1 MFLLVPDSPL
11 NPVYVY
17 FAIEEEGVE
26 KWAQT
31 NVYMSLVIYLVF
43 GQNNVKRDSYLGGKL
58 IAMIKCSKGNFFPVV
73 VTDVSHFW
81 HQRWLVN
88 IQKKILYSKYF
99 NLNLKEIKW
108 RCCLWK
114 QRKLTFSCWR
124 SELKGNGFLNM
135 QIFSWL
141 TIRGRNIQMGE
152 GLSEKTFIGQIQGF
166 HGACYT
172 KSILYAPSPV
182 LSILPRDT
190 VYQLSVYGL

>member
-1 MFLLVPDSPL
+1 MNS
-11 NPVYVY
+11 
-17 FAIEEEGVE
+17 
-26 KWAQT
+26 
-31 NVYMSLVIYLVF
+31 
-43 GQNNVKRDSYLGGKL
+43 
-58 IAMIKCSKGNFFPVV
+58 
-73 VTDVSHFW
+73 
-81 HQRWLVN
+81 
-88 IQKKILYSKYF
+88 QKKILYSKYF

-172 KSILYAPSPV
+172 KSILYAPPAV

-190 VYQLSVYGL
+190 VYQLSVYGLYLPLGCFLKWHPFFSSSLTIFLPLLIFASFF